1 LVGDADKKS
10 MTVSL
15 ANPNSS
21 KKLLK
26 RKVEESQPAKGGK
39 DKKKKT
45 KKHKPT

>member
-1 LVGDADKKS
+1 

-26 RKVEESQPAKGGK
+26 RKVEEAQTQLTKSGK

-45 KKHKPT
+45 KKYK